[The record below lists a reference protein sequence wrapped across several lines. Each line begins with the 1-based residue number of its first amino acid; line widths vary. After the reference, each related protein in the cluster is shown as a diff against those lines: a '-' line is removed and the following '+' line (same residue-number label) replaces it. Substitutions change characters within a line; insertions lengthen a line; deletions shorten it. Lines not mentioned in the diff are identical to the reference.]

1 MQTVR
6 DVALTVMAV
15 LVSIVCCIVIYVAAA
30 GMASLAEL
38 GTPDP
43 ASPTVPAECIGEE
56 PLPADC

>member
-1 MQTVR
+1 
-6 DVALTVMAV
+6 MAV

-38 GTPDP
+38 GTPGP
-43 ASPTVPAECIGEE
+43 ASPTVPAECFGEE